1 MPQSG
6 RQSGLFRP
14 SLDGRRT
21 GWSAHLFLT
30 SDVRW
35 VLRDIT
41 LDGNTFR
48 RSHRVDRRPLVGE
61 IGYGIGLTRGRWK
74 FALARYHGA
83 REFEGQKERPVF
95 GSFTI
100 SRML

>member
-1 MPQSG
+1 
-6 RQSGLFRP
+6 
-14 SLDGRRT
+14 
-21 GWSAHLFLT
+21 
-30 SDVRW
+30 